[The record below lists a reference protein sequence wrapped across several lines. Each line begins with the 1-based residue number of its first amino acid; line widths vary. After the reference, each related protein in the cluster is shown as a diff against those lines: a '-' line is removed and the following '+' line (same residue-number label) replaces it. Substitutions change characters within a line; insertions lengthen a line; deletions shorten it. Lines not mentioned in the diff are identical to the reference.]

1 MHVNVAKVPSDTLSE
16 QVRDGVVAMLES
28 WAGVAPAE
36 RLLPNL
42 ADYLASP
49 KAGGEGMVTTLK
61 SCSAVT
67 QDLGILGDV
76 LYFGLCGLG
85 REMSPRW
92 PAPKAACVGKVRA
105 PSTAL
110 TRVLLILGVRV
121 VKVSRAGKYC
131 VAANTH
137 THRIKLGLM
146 GSRGATGRSTPLGE
160 HAGGGRQVRAVPGR
174 GGARSCGRRA
184 GQGHGDA

>member
-1 MHVNVAKVPSDTLSE
+1 MHGKVAKVPSDTLTG

-61 SCSAVT
+61 SCSAGT
-67 QDLGILGDV
+67 QGLGILGDV

-85 REMSPRW
+85 
-92 PAPKAACVGKVRA
+92 
-105 PSTAL
+105 
-110 TRVLLILGVRV
+110 
-121 VKVSRAGKYC
+121 
-131 VAANTH
+131 
-137 THRIKLGLM
+137 
-146 GSRGATGRSTPLGE
+146 
-160 HAGGGRQVRAVPGR
+160 
-174 GGARSCGRRA
+174 
-184 GQGHGDA
+184 